1 MKKFLVILAVLA
13 TASVFFSSCG
23 KGCKCTYKED
33 GKKIY
38 VRESDYRY
46 FDKLDYKDECV
57 GNSDHGTT
65 WDGVSWELDCK

>member
-13 TASVFFSSCG
+13 TAAVFFSSCG

-46 FDKLDYKDECV
+46 FDKHYAA
-57 GNSDHGTT
+57 
-65 WDGVSWELDCK
+65 ELVALEIYTSKAKARSIIGAMS